1 MIIEYDNDKIN
12 EILKDKDEEDILN
25 LKTVYTL
32 QKSNMFKNCIT
43 LKDEYNTILDI
54 WSVPLLNGVI
64 LYNENY
70 MILEYQ
76 SNIVYK
82 SGKVYKSR
90 IFKIPNKEVVE
101 SFILDFII

>member
-12 EILKDKDEEDILN
+12 EILKDKDDADISN

-43 LKDEYNTILDI
+43 LRDEYNNILDI

-70 MILEYQ
+70 MILAYQ

-101 SFILDFII
+101 SFILDFVI